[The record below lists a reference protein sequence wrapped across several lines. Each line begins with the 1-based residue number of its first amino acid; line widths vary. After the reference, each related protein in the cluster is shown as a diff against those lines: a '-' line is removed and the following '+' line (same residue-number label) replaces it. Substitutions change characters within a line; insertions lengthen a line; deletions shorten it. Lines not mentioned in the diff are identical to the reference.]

1 MAKRKIQ
8 KPTRFE
14 RMYKVWD
21 YLRKNTDRRH
31 PTSIAKMRKDE
42 NINAYIGD
50 KETINRLLK
59 DMANIMNLED
69 GGSDY
74 KPEAEWRL
82 YFDDFKKFYGDKERY
97 ERDDSDEDDSYIAN
111 VMRIKNLYYNRTF
124 SEKEVDSI
132 IEGIMA
138 TRTLDSK
145 SAQELV
151 RKVEDNMTT
160 VFYKRTPRHICKVQE
175 PELADRELLKDNLA
189 IIQKAIDD
197 NVRIQFRF
205 NGYSYEKS
213 WSLSGR
219 RWTSLAHTILLRVVE
234 NTICWRLKSMKVTSQ
249 ICLYGG
255 LTL

>member
-1 MAKRKIQ
+1 MGSEMCIR
-8 KPTRFE
+8 
-14 RMYKVWD
+14 
-21 YLRKNTDRRH
+21 DR
-31 PTSIAKMRKDE
+31 
-42 NINAYIGD
+42 
-50 KETINRLLK
+50 
-59 DMANIMNLED
+59 
-69 GGSDY
+69 
-74 KPEAEWRL
+74 PEAEWRL

-205 NGYSYEKS
+205 NGYSFEKKLKPVREESDELSPYYIVASGGKYYLLAAKEYEGYKPNMS
-213 WSLSGR
+213 IWRIDLMTDIEIPGRNDRLHIKGIPLSLIHISEPTR
-219 RWTSLAHTILLRVVE
+219 P
-234 NTICWRLKSMKVTSQ
+234 
-249 ICLYGG
+249 
-255 LTL
+255 

>member
-74 KPEAEWRL
+74 KPEMSGGCILMISRN
-82 YFDDFKKFYGDKERY
+82 FMVIRND
-97 ERDDSDEDDSYIAN
+97 
-111 VMRIKNLYYNRTF
+111 M
-124 SEKEVDSI
+124 
-132 IEGIMA
+132 
-138 TRTLDSK
+138 
-145 SAQELV
+145 
-151 RKVEDNMTT
+151 
-160 VFYKRTPRHICKVQE
+160 
-175 PELADRELLKDNLA
+175 
-189 IIQKAIDD
+189 
-197 NVRIQFRF
+197 
-205 NGYSYEKS
+205 NGM
-213 WSLSGR
+213 
-219 RWTSLAHTILLRVVE
+219 IL
-234 NTICWRLKSMKVTSQ
+234 MKMILILQ
-249 ICLYGG
+249 M
-255 LTL
+255 

>member
-82 YFDDFKKFYGDKERY
+82 YLMISRSFMVIRND
-97 ERDDSDEDDSYIAN
+97 
-111 VMRIKNLYYNRTF
+111 M
-124 SEKEVDSI
+124 
-132 IEGIMA
+132 
-138 TRTLDSK
+138 
-145 SAQELV
+145 
-151 RKVEDNMTT
+151 
-160 VFYKRTPRHICKVQE
+160 
-175 PELADRELLKDNLA
+175 
-189 IIQKAIDD
+189 
-197 NVRIQFRF
+197 
-205 NGYSYEKS
+205 NGM
-213 WSLSGR
+213 
-219 RWTSLAHTILLRVVE
+219 IL
-234 NTICWRLKSMKVTSQ
+234 MKMILILQ
-249 ICLYGG
+249 M
-255 LTL
+255 